1 MLDELFLCCQAGL
14 NTLHGLMHF
23 SYSDFPL
30 SKLSASFHASTQYA
44 LCTIYIFVWV
54 EQAKIAQLVDRSAF
68 LIYLGH
74 FLEL

>member
-1 MLDELFLCCQAGL
+1 MLDELFLRCQAGL

-30 SKLSASFHASTQYA
+30 SKLSASFRASTQYA
-44 LCTIYIFVWV
+44 LSTICSLARV
-54 EQAKIAQLVDRSAF
+54 EQAEIAQLVDRCA
-68 LIYLGH
+68 LLVYLGH